1 MIHLVKG
8 VKKFEA
14 QPVRKLWDKDDDQVL
29 AYMRGNLVFVYNFNP
44 SKSFT
49 DYGILAPEG
58 EYVGVMNSDDPRYG
72 GYGNIDNTVHHFTEH
87 DELYAEN
94 GVGWLKLYIPARSA
108 MVLKLAPKPRKKAAP
123 KAEKPVKTAKKATA
137 KAEKPATAKKT
148 AAKKTKKEE

>member
-8 VKKFEA
+8 VKKFESL
-14 QPVRKLWDKDDDQVL
+14 PVRKLWDKDDDQVL
-29 AYMRGNLVFVYNFNP
+29 AYMRDNLVFVYNFNP

-87 DELYAEN
+87 DELYAEQ

-123 KAEKPVKTAKKATA
+123 KAEKPAAKKTAAKKT
-137 KAEKPATAKKT
+137 TAKKT